1 MQPPIK
7 PTVYKPTQ
15 SHSECCSFK
24 PLLSYP
30 YSLLSPLSQVGKKT
44 KTQLLNS
51 PLLCNRPEFHITVE
65 L

>member
-7 PTVYKPTQ
+7 PTAYKPTQ
-15 SHSECCSFK
+15 SHSESCSFK
-24 PLLSYP
+24 PLLSYHF
-30 YSLLSPLSQVGKKT
+30 SLLLPLSQLGKKP